1 MNSNPRFARLLST
14 PALHSGSWRYI
25 PYKSPYFTHEGTE
38 ADRGRVTELQKCEQE
53 FKCKERGSKPNTTV
67 RRGFT
72 IPIVQ
77 KRKLRLREVRL
88 EEKEKP
94 THMHGTP
101 SFILGKG
108 SSPQS

>member
-1 MNSNPRFARLLST
+1 MNSNPHFVRLLNT
-14 PALHSGSWRYI
+14 PALTVALGDTYD
-25 PYKSPYFTHEGTE
+25 KSPYFTHEGTE
-38 ADRGRVTELQKCEQE
+38 ADRGRVIELQKCEQE

-67 RRGFT
+67 RRGFI
-72 IPIVQ
+72 IPILQ

-94 THMHGTP
+94 THTHGTP
-101 SFILGKG
+101 SFILWKG